1 MRKAPQ
7 TRKAFTLI
15 EMLVVIT
22 IVGIIGAVAVGNY
35 AATRKQAK
43 LELGVDTLISIFK
56 EQEQKAKSGQ
66 LVTFQEA
73 GKSQTGIACYGVDLR
88 VSDSQN
94 GQGQGGQPVVPV
106 QYLIN
111 PYHAVQGN
119 DADACGANSVQTMNI
134 SSFEDLEISKIS
146 LMDQNQSSQ
155 DQNDLKVFYKPPL
168 GKRDFVGVVN
178 SVQQMKIVIG
188 LVGTADKRCFVLN
201 NTTGVF
207 SILTPDQC

>member
-1 MRKAPQ
+1 MLKAHQ
-7 TRKAFTLI
+7 KRKAFTLI

-35 AATRKQAK
+35 AASRKQAK

-66 LVTFQEA
+66 LVTFPEA
-73 GKSQTGIACYGVDLR
+73 GKSQTGIACYGVDLK
-88 VSDSQN
+88 VSDLQN
-94 GQGQGGQPVVPV
+94 GQGQGQKPVVPV

-134 SSFEDLEISKIS
+134 SSFEDLEIRQV
-146 LMDQNQSSQ
+146 LLDQQEPKELQ
-155 DQNDLKVFYKPPL
+155 IFYKPPL

-178 SVQQMKIVIG
+178 SVQQIKIVIG
-188 LVGTADKRCFVLN
+188 LIGTADKRCFTLN

>member
-1 MRKAPQ
+1 MRKSPK

-35 AATRKQAK
+35 AASRKQAK

-56 EQEQKAKSGQ
+56 EQEQKAKSGR

-73 GKSQTGIACYGVDLR
+73 GKLQTGIACYGVDLR
-88 VSDSQN
+88 VSDPQN
-94 GQGQGGQPVVPV
+94 GQGQGQKPVVPV

-134 SSFEDLEISKIS
+134 SSFEDLEISKI
-146 LMDQNQSSQ
+146 LLDQQEPKELQ
-155 DQNDLKVFYKPPL
+155 IFYKPPL
-168 GKRDFVGVVN
+168 GKRNFVLNGA
-178 SVQQMKIVIG
+178 SAAVQQMKIVIG
-188 LVGTADKRCFVLN
+188 LIGTADKRCFTLN

>member
-7 TRKAFTLI
+7 TRKAFTLV

-22 IVGIIGAVAVGNY
+22 IVGIIAAVAVGNY
-35 AATRKQAK
+35 AASRKQAK

-73 GKSQTGIACYGVDLR
+73 GKSQSGIACYGVDLR
-88 VSDSQN
+88 VSDSQS
-94 GQGQGGQPVVPV
+94 GQGQGGQSVVPV

-119 DADACGANSVQTMNI
+119 AADACGATSAQTMNV
-134 SSFEDLEISKIS
+134 SSFEDLEIRQV
-146 LMDQNQSSQ
+146 LLDQQEQ
-155 DQNDLKVFYKPPL
+155 KELQIFYKPPL

-178 SVQQMKIVIG
+178 LVQQMKIVIG
-188 LVGTADKRCFVLN
+188 LIGTADKRCFVLN